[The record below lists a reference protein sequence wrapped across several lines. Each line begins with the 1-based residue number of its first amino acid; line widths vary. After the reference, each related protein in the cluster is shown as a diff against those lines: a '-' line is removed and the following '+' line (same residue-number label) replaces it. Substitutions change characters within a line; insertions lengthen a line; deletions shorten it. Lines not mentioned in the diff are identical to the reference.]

1 MDEPVLHVKFFR
13 TEAGNEPVRE
23 LLRELP
29 LEDRKIIGTDI
40 KEVQFGWPLGMP
52 LVRKM
57 EKDLREVRI
66 HLERRIF
73 RVLFTVIGSNMVL
86 LHAFIKK
93 SWRSQEPVRTS
104 CRRYGWKISILAVI
118 LMTFLT
124 KTASLKR
131 RPQPLSNA
139 LLSGN

>member
-1 MDEPVLHVKFFR
+1 VGR
-13 TEAGNEPVRE
+13 

-29 LEDRKIIGTDI
+29 LEDRKITGADI

-57 EKDLREVRI
+57 EKDLREVHV

-93 SWRSQEPVRTS
+93 SQDTPMADMGIARTRKDQLQEAWLENQHIGS
-104 CRRYGWKISILAVI
+104 DFDDFLKEDGILDVLVKSPKTVI
-118 LMTFLT
+118 PA
-124 KTASLKR
+124 KAGIHK
-131 RPQPLSNA
+131 
-139 LLSGN
+139 